1 MFTSLSPGAI
11 GVSAT
16 LEEGLRLAAAHRFDG
31 LHFNIAEAAALGAG
45 RVRELC
51 AETGVRLS
59 AFGFPVDFRR
69 GERDFERGLERLP
82 ELAEVAEQL
91 GVERTAT
98 WLLPWSDELPFGDN
112 FALHRDRLKPAAA
125 ILADRGIRFG
135 LEYVAPDTMRDGRKH
150 SFVHTMAQT
159 LELCAAVGGNAGLL
173 ADSWHWYAARE
184 TADDLRSLTAGTVVD
199 VHVNDA
205 PDLPVEAQEDHVRAM
220 PGETGV
226 IDIAAFL
233 GALVEIGYDGP
244 MMAEPFS
251 ERVRRLPSGEACAE
265 TIASLRK
272 VRSLA
277 GL

>member
-1 MFTSLSPGAI
+1 MFTSLSSGAI

-16 LEEGLRLAAAHRFDG
+16 LEEGLRLAASHGFDG
-31 LHFNIAEAAALGAG
+31 LHFNIAEAAALGPG

-59 AFGFPVDFRR
+59 AFGFPVDFRG
-69 GERDFERGLERLP
+69 GERDFERDLERLP
-82 ELAEVAEQL
+82 ELAAVAEQL
-91 GVERTAT
+91 GVQRTAT
-98 WLLPWSDELPFGDN
+98 YLLPWSDELPFGDN
-112 FALHRDRLKPAAA
+112 FALHRDRLNPVAA

-135 LEYVAPDTMRDGRKH
+135 LEYVAPDTMRAGRKH
-150 SFVHTMAQT
+150 SFVHTMVQT

-173 ADSWHWYAARE
+173 ADSWHWYTARE
-184 TADDLRSLTAGTVVD
+184 TADDLRFLPAGTVVD

-205 PDLPVEAQEDHVRAM
+205 PDLPVETQEDHVRAM

-233 GALVEIGYDGP
+233 GALAEIGYDGP

-251 ERVRRLPSGEACAE
+251 ERVRRLPSGEACAQ

-272 VRSLA
+272 VRPLA

>member
-11 GVSAT
+11 GVAAT
-16 LEEGLRLAAAHRFDG
+16 LEEGLRLAAAHGFDG
-31 LHFNIAEAAALGAG
+31 LHFNIAEAAGLGAG
-45 RVRELC
+45 RVRDLS

-59 AFGFPVDFRR
+59 AFGFPVDFR
-69 GERDFERGLERLP
+69 GGDPEYESGMERLP
-82 ELAEVAEQL
+82 ELAAAAERLRVQ
-91 GVERTAT
+91 RTAT

-112 FALHRDRLKPAAA
+112 FAFHRDRLRPAAA

-135 LEYVAPDTMRDGRKH
+135 LEYVAPDTTRAGRKH
-150 SFVHTMAQT
+150 PFVHTMAQA
-159 LELCAAVGGNAGLL
+159 LELCEAVGGNAGLL
-173 ADSWHWYAARE
+173 ADSWHWYNARE
-184 TADDLRSLTAGTVVD
+184 TADDLRTLTAETVVD

-205 PDLPVEAQEDHVRAM
+205 PDLPVEAQVDHVRAM

-244 MMAEPFS
+244 VMAEPFS
-251 ERVRRLPSGEACAE
+251 ERVGSLPPGDACAE

-272 VRSLA
+272 VRSRA